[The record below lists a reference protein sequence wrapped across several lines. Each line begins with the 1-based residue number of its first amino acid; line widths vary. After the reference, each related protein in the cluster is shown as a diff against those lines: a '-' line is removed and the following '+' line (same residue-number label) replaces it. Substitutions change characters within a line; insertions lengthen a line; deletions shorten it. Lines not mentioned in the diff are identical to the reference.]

1 MASVDDKSSE
11 VRTKFI
17 VQMQLYVVF
26 LKMEKILNVQS
37 MHILITFLH

>member
-26 LKMEKILNVQS
+26 LKNGKKYS
-37 MHILITFLH
+37 MFKVCTF